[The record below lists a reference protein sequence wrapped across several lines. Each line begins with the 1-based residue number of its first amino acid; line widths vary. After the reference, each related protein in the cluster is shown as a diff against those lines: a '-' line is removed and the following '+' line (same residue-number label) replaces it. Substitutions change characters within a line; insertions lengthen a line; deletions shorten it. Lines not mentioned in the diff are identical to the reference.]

1 VRFEARLRPAPIL
14 TANHEVTM
22 RVPAASIVFND
33 EDIAEALSLIE
44 SSLRSGSLT
53 LGKHGQAFEEAFAAR
68 CGRKFAV
75 AVSSG
80 TSAIEIVLR
89 SLDIEG
95 KEVIVPDNTFFATAA
110 AVAHAG
116 GIPVLA
122 DADRETLAISV
133 DDVLSRITPKTA
145 GVVIVHIGGIV
156 SPELPRL
163 EAELKQRGLFLMCDA
178 AHAHGA
184 TLDGRD
190 ASDWGVASTYSFYPT
205 KVMTS
210 GEGGMIV
217 TDDQALADEA
227 RIYRDQGKAGFTS
240 NFHTRLGNN
249 WRLSEIH
256 AAIGIVQL
264 KRLDQFIAHRRE
276 VAAAYEETI
285 KRTGVL
291 TLPKAQKLDQSNF
304 YKFIAYLPD
313 GVDRKELKQAMREK
327 FEVGLS
333 GEVYELPLHAQP
345 IFEQFTKGSYPG
357 ADWVC
362 ARQICP
368 PESARMTP
376 DDARYVIESIAKL
389 IPAGVQA

>member
-1 VRFEARLRPAPIL
+1 
-14 TANHEVTM
+14 M
-22 RVPAASIVFND
+22 RVPAASIVFSD
-33 EDIAEALSLIE
+33 DDIKEALSLIE
-44 SSLRSGSLT
+44 SSLRSGQLT
-53 LGKHGQAFEEAFAAR
+53 LGKHGQALEEAFAAR

-89 SLDIEG
+89 TLNVEG
-95 KEVIVPDNTFFATAA
+95 REVIVPDNTFFATAA

-133 DDVLSRITPKTA
+133 DDVLARITDKTA

-163 EAELKQRGLFLMCDA
+163 EEELTKRGLFLMCDA

-184 TLDGRD
+184 TLNGRD
-190 ASDWGVASTYSFYPT
+190 ASDWGVASSYSFYPT

-217 TDDQALADEA
+217 TDDEAIANEA

-240 NFHTRLGNN
+240 NFHTRLGAN
-249 WRLSEIH
+249 WRMSEVH
-256 AAIGIVQL
+256 AAIGLVQL
-264 KRLDQFIAHRRE
+264 KRLDQFIARRRE
-276 VAAAYEETI
+276 VAAAYQETAH
-285 KRTGVL
+285 RLGVL
-291 TLPKAQKLDQSNF
+291 SLPQAQLVDQSNF
-304 YKFIAYLPD
+304 YKFVAYLPD
-313 GVDRKELKQAMREK
+313 DVDRKALKQAMRER
-327 FEVGLS
+327 FEVGMS

-345 IFEQFTKGSYPG
+345 VFESLTRGAYPG
-357 ADWVC
+357 ADWAC
-362 ARQICP
+362 AHQICP
-368 PESARMTP
+368 PVSARMTSE
-376 DDARYVIESIAKL
+376 DARYVIESIAQL
-389 IPAGVQA
+389 IPAGVNA

>member
-1 VRFEARLRPAPIL
+1 
-14 TANHEVTM
+14 M
-22 RVPAASIVFND
+22 RVPAASIVFSD
-33 EDIAEALSLIE
+33 EDIKEALSLIE
-44 SSLRSGSLT
+44 SSLRSGQLT
-53 LGKHGQAFEEAFAAR
+53 LGKHGQALEEAFAAR
-68 CGRKFAV
+68 CGRRFAV

-89 SLDIEG
+89 TLDVEG
-95 KEVIVPDNTFFATAA
+95 REVIVPDNTFFATAS
-110 AVAHAG
+110 AVVHAG

-122 DADRETLAISV
+122 DADLETLAISV
-133 DDVLSRITPKTA
+133 DDVLARITDKTA
-145 GVVIVHIGGIV
+145 GVIIVHIGGIV

-163 EAELKQRGLFLMCDA
+163 EAECKKRGIFLMCDA

-184 TLDGRD
+184 TLRGKD

-217 TDDQALADEA
+217 TDDESIAEEA

-240 NFHTRLGNN
+240 NFHTRLGAN
-249 WRLSEIH
+249 WRMSEVH

-264 KRLDQFIAHRRE
+264 KRLDEFIARRRE
-276 VAAAYEETI
+276 IAAAYTD
-285 KRTGVL
+285 TAQHLGVL
-291 TLPKAQKLDQSNF
+291 SLPKAQLVDQSNF
-304 YKFIAYLPD
+304 YKFVAYLPD
-313 GVDRKELKQAMREK
+313 GVDRKELKQAMRER

-345 IFEQFTKGSYPG
+345 IFEQFTKGTYPG
-357 ADWVC
+357 ADQVC

-368 PESARMTP
+368 PVSARMTP
-376 DDARYVIESIAKL
+376 EDARYVVESIAQL
-389 IPAGVQA
+389 IPAGVPA